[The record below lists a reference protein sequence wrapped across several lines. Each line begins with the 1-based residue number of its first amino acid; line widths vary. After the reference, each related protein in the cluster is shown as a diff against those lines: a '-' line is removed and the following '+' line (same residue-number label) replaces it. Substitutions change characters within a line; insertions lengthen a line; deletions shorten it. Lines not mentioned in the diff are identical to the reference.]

1 MRIIIDA
8 QPLLEPLAG
17 IGRYTRSLLKAL
29 GEIDSENDY
38 FLYYGA
44 SLRQSRANLPH
55 FDNPNFHN
63 RLIKFSGKV
72 FRLLTEKLD
81 ILPIG
86 AFLKDYD
93 VFHGLNYY
101 TPNLSFPSI
110 VNIYDLSYILFSHC
124 FTRERL
130 HDIRYKVARS
140 TKRAD
145 KIITGSESA
154 KADIVSFL
162 NVAEEKIEVTR
173 FGVEEIFRPVDDE
186 ELIPV
191 REKYHLPERFILFV
205 GTIEPRKN
213 ILNLVHAFH
222 KLDRDISLVI
232 AGGKG
237 WLFEEIFKEVKRL
250 NLGERIIFLDYVP
263 ETDLPFLYNAAS
275 VFVYPSLY
283 EGFGF
288 PPLEAMAC
296 GVPVIT
302 SDKSSLPEIVGDA
315 GILVNPEDAGEIRE
329 AIISVLDD
337 GSLKRKMVRKGLKR
351 AKQFSWRKC
360 AEETLRLYKK
370 VGTGS

>member
-17 IGRYTRSLLKAL
+17 IGRYASSFLKAL

-44 SLRQSRANLPH
+44 SLKQSRANLPH

-63 RLIKFSGKV
+63 KLIKFSGKA
-72 FRLLTEKLD
+72 FRLLTEKLHM
-81 ILPIG
+81 LPVG

-93 VFHGLNYY
+93 IFHGLNYY
-101 TPNLSFPSI
+101 APHLSFPSI
-110 VNIYDLSYILFSHC
+110 VNIYDLSYVLFSDC
-124 FTRERL
+124 FTKERL
-130 HDIRYKVARS
+130 RDIRYKVGCS
-140 TKRAD
+140 IKRTE
-145 KIITGSESA
+145 KIITGSEST
-154 KADIVSFL
+154 KSDIIRFL
-162 NVAEEKIEVTR
+162 NVAGEKIEVTR
-173 FGVEEIFRPVDDE
+173 FGLEEKFHPVDNE
-186 ELIPV
+186 ELIPI

-222 KLDRDISLVI
+222 RLGRDAGLVI
-232 AGGKG
+232 AGRKG
-237 WLFEEIFKEVKRL
+237 WLFKEIFKEVRWL

-263 ETDLPFLYNAAS
+263 ETDLPLLYNAAS

-315 GILVNPEDAGEIRE
+315 GILINPEDTGEIRE

-337 GSLKRKMVRKGLKR
+337 GSLRRKMVRKGLKR
-351 AKQFSWRKC
+351 AKQFSWKKC
-360 AEETLRLYKK
+360 AEETLKLYRE
-370 VGTGS
+370 VA